1 MPDVA
6 VGRESTGAGI
16 TSSPSAER
24 ERLTDAVTRLATE
37 SGYPAVDIEQIAHGA
52 GLSIEDFHRHFET
65 KDQCM
70 LAAYD
75 RFLERL
81 LEHIDE
87 ACKAAEDWPDKVK
100 ITIESAFEFVAEL
113 EGGAR
118 LFAVDALRMGPA
130 AVERSCSSID
140 SAAVRLKHGRLLF
153 PAAADMPNPTE
164 RTLVAGVVMIASVH
178 LLAEEADQLSDVAP
192 EAVEM
197 VLTPYIGTRRARYVA
212 TA

>member
-1 MPDVA
+1 MPDVV
-6 VGRESTGAGI
+6 VGRETTGAEIASLPSGI
-16 TSSPSAER
+16 R
-24 ERLTDAVTRLATE
+24 GRLTDSLTRLATE
-37 SGYPAVDIEQIAHGA
+37 CGYPAVDIEQIAHGA
-52 GLSIEDFHRHFET
+52 GLSVEDFHSCFET
-65 KDQCM
+65 KDQCLM
-70 LAAYD
+70 AAYD
-75 RFLERL
+75 RFLERM

-87 ACKAAEDWPDKVK
+87 ACKGVEDWPEKVR

-118 LFAVDALRMGPA
+118 LFAVDALRTGPA
-130 AVERSCSSID
+130 AVERSCNSIE

-164 RTLVAGVVMIASVH
+164 RTLVAGVVMIASIH
-178 LLAEEADQLSDVAP
+178 LLSEEADQLPQIAP

-212 TA
+212 AG